1 MNTPLTPHPTRRT
14 RADGESI
21 HKSLGGPQRLINAL
35 RYSFHGLS
43 EAIRVEAAFRQE
55 LILVV
60 VLTPVSIWFDF
71 SAVERVLLIG
81 VLLLLLAVELLN
93 SALEAVV
100 DRISLDNHDLSR
112 RAKDFGSAAVF
123 VMLALVALT
132 WTSIALPVLWRAWG
146 GAA

>member
-1 MNTPLTPHPTRRT
+1 MNTPLTPTPARA

-21 HKSLGGPQRLINAL
+21 HKSVGGPQRLANAL
-35 RYSFHGLS
+35 RYSFNGLS

-60 VLTPVSIWFDF
+60 LLTPIAMWFDF
-71 SAVERVLLIG
+71 SALERVMLIG

-132 WTSIALPVLWRAWG
+132 WISIAVPVVWRTWG
-146 GAA
+146 GN